1 MNTRIVLLLLG
12 VMLVAATK
20 GFVGDAYASKEITVV
35 DDLGRTVVVTRSDR
49 IVSISPSCT
58 EILYALGLG
67 DRIIAVD
74 RYSDYPPEAIAKQ
87 KISEAMM
94 PDPEEVTA
102 LNPDLVV
109 YYHWGPSDPTVEKLS
124 RLGLTVI
131 AVRPSSLDDIIREI
145 KLIGNA
151 TGKSQEAAVLAS
163 SLAQRIY
170 EIKSKTASVAVKP
183 KVYIEF
189 WYPPPWTFGPN
200 TWGHQ
205 LIELAGGINAF
216 GDAKKQWVQTTDE
229 EVIARNPDVIIS
241 LLGTHHYASLEDIK
255 GRLGWDVISAVAKG
269 AVYTVDENLFIRFGP
284 RLINGLETLAKI
296 LHPEIFGGV
305 ATFTFVLN
313 ATKLKSGVE
322 IFNISDLMRVD
333 ILAIKSA
340 GNGTLTVTIQETGPE
355 VPTNRKL
362 VGKYLAIDCSV
373 PAGLVFT
380 LKIHYNEDQLR
391 TLGVSEDSLKIYVWD
406 ESERR
411 WTATNSAVNKE
422 EDYVEATV
430 AHLSYFALMGEAAP
444 ALWNYP
450 IPLWLYLTSLIVVIG
465 VASTAAHMTRKKG
478 ESAK

>member
-1 MNTRIVLLLLG
+1 MKTKIVLLLLA
-12 VMLVAATK
+12 VILVAATK

-35 DDLGRTVVVTRSDR
+35 DDLGRTVIVTRSDR

-87 KISEAMM
+87 KISKAMM
-94 PDPEEVTA
+94 PDPEEVAA
-102 LNPDLVV
+102 LNPDLVF
-109 YYHWGPSDPTVEKLS
+109 YYHWGPWDPTLEKLS
-124 RLGLTVI
+124 GLGLTVI
-131 AVRPSSLDDIIREI
+131 AIRPYSLDDIIRDI

-151 TGKSQEAAVLAS
+151 TGKSQEAASLAS
-163 SLAQRIY
+163 SLAQRIN
-170 EIKSKTASVAVKP
+170 EIKSKTAGVAVKP
-183 KVYIEF
+183 KVYIEY

-216 GDAKKQWVQTTDE
+216 GDAEQQWIKTTDE

-255 GRLGWDVISAVAKG
+255 GRPGWYTISAVAKG
-269 AVYTVDENLFIRFGP
+269 AVYTLDENLFIRFGP

-296 LHPEIFGGV
+296 LHPELFGGV

-322 IFNISDLMRVD
+322 IFNISDLVKVD
-333 ILAIKSA
+333 ILVIKSV

-355 VPTNRKL
+355 VSTNRKL
-362 VGKYLAIDCSV
+362 VGKYLAIDSSV

-380 LKIHYNEDQLR
+380 LRIYYNEDQLR
-391 TLGVSEDSLKIYVWD
+391 AVGVSEDSLKIYVWD
-406 ESERR
+406 EGKQR
-411 WTATNSAVNKE
+411 WTATNSAVNKDE
-422 EDYVEATV
+422 NYVEATV
-430 AHLSYFALMGEAAP
+430 THLSYFAVMGETTP
-444 ALWNYP
+444 PLWNYP

-465 VASTAAHMTRKKG
+465 VAGVAAYITHRKG